1 MGKAPVYTF
10 PVNRKSTFAPM
21 TNQVNISSSE
31 SQSSGPK
38 KATKFQ
44 AIPKSG
50 TLLKKSSP
58 TAEGKTLSTDKSNS
72 SPRENQKFVEQAT
85 TITWTTSRRMTRSQS
100 MLLAKPPVNIG
111 KRKSGPTKMRKQ
123 HLADQV
129 TSKKTKSKK
138 SQTTVP
144 TNGLPKDMS
153 TSESVIAAAYE
164 ALPTA
169 RLHET
174 INVVK
179 VDSDETHP
187 IASVSPSVLRSI
199 AYDAPRRTIRSQSV
213 LLTKSPVN
221 IGRRYSLPDTMR
233 IQYLADQVAP
243 NKITAKIDNTLP
255 TSLHDVAESTRT
267 TSTTSTKP
275 KCIAEAQSLSKDK
288 SKTEAVL
295 GEGKSVPTTGL
306 DSNANVSTEH
316 FRREET
322 ESIASSLNS
331 QLTLGETVA
340 ANDSPM
346 SPRRSTRSTKSLM
359 QKKLKDINRKID
371 SLSLSPTR
379 PFKVAHRR
387 NTVKSRQSTADE
399 SVANASTDQ
408 QGTSANTGT
417 KAASVQSNVVK
428 RTSSVK
434 PVQRRSKSSL
444 EISTKATIDEEEDVV
459 ITFTENQ
466 GVTIDLTA
474 NAVSETG
481 TGEKSHEIGRPVS
494 AKPAYRKGKP
504 TEDIPPRIK
513 HKENGTVFIKI
524 PDDLRKVLTDDL
536 KFINSAKRLYEIP
549 SEVNVAQVVD
559 EYVTMLAENRVSD
572 SCNPSPMTSKD
583 FFVGI
588 IEYFDRLLGNQLLY
602 EPERDQ
608 HLSIKNDFV
617 DVAMSKIYPPI
628 YLLRLLVRLN
638 NLLHFNNTS
647 QEIMKFSMDQL
658 DKFVKYLSDN
668 RSTYF
673 ETPC

>member
-10 PVNRKSTFAPM
+10 PVNRKSTFAPT
-21 TNQVNISSSE
+21 TNQVNISASE

-50 TLLKKSSP
+50 TSLKKSSP

-72 SPRENQKFVEQAT
+72 SPREKQKFVEQAT

-243 NKITAKIDNTLP
+243 NQITAKIDNTLP
-255 TSLHDVAESTRT
+255 TSLHDVAELTRT

-275 KCIAEAQSLSKDK
+275 KCIAEAQSSSKDK

-306 DSNANVSTEH
+306 DSNSNVSTEH

-346 SPRRSTRSTKSLM
+346 SPRRSTRSTKGLM
-359 QKKLKDINRKID
+359 PKKLEDINRKID

-399 SVANASTDQ
+399 SVASASADQ
-408 QGTSANTGT
+408 QGTSANTGAKT
-417 KAASVQSNVVK
+417 ASVQSNVVK

-434 PVQRRSKSSL
+434 PVHRRSKSSL
-444 EISTKATIDEEEDVV
+444 EISTKATMDEDVV
-459 ITFTENQ
+459 IIFTENQ
-466 GVTIDLTA
+466 GESIDLTA

-481 TGEKSHEIGRPVS
+481 TGEQSNEIGVPVN

-504 TEDIPPRIK
+504 TGDTPARIK

-549 SEVNVAQVVD
+549 SEVNVALVVD
-559 EYVTMLAENRVSD
+559 EYVTMLAENKVSD

-647 QEIMKFSMDQL
+647 QEIMKFSMDHL

-673 ETPC
+673 NTPC